1 MAERYFDGN
10 FFKRKT
16 TLDYFQCN
24 CDGEAYL
31 HVLLGIFSE
40 LAGDE
45 GNAAGEDH
53 MFFLKHGVV
62 ILLTR
67 MSARIN
73 RIPKR
78 GEEVIFTTWFRKA
91 EGNFY
96 LRDCEVR
103 SERDELLLSLS
114 GTWVLINL
122 KTHRLEDASS
132 HPGKGSKPHPE
143 RVADAPE
150 CRKIIPAGEMTILG
164 TRETFYTDLDCNH
177 HMNNI
182 VYTKIATD
190 FLPKEFRRRKVKDY
204 VVNFNRE
211 VREGTVLELRGC
223 ETEEGY
229 IIQGWSGDVLHFAS
243 EFTFIS

>member
-1 MAERYFDGN
+1 MAERYFDGT
-10 FFKRKT
+10 FYKRKT

-45 GNAAGEDH
+45 GDANGEDYK
-53 MFFLKHGVV
+53 FFLKHGVV

-67 MSARIN
+67 MSARIH

-78 GEEVIFTTWFRKA
+78 GEVVVFTTWFRQT
-91 EGNFY
+91 EGNFF
-96 LRDCEVR
+96 LRDCELR
-103 SERDELLLSLS
+103 SEQDELLLSFS

-122 KTHRLEDASS
+122 KTHRLEEGLH
-132 HPGKGSKPHPE
+132 HPGKGSQPHPE
-143 RVADAPE
+143 KVADAPE
-150 CRKIIPAGEMTILG
+150 CGKIIPTGEMTILG
-164 TRETFYTDLDCNH
+164 TRETCYTDLDCNH
-177 HMNNI
+177 HMNNV

-190 FLPKEFRRRKVKDY
+190 FLPDEFRCRKVRDY

-211 VREGTVLELRGC
+211 VRLGTALELRGC
-223 ETEEGY
+223 ETGEGY

-243 EFTFIS
+243 EFTFFS